1 MIVPVYKVEKY
12 LDRCIESIV
21 SQTYTDLEI
30 ILVDDGSPDHCPEM
44 CDSWSK
50 KDSRIIVIHKE
61 NGGLSDARNTGV
73 RQATGTYVAF
83 VDSDDWIDHD
93 MYSKLYCCIKST
105 ESDIA
110 SCGALRVWENGGPQY
125 QLMLHVDK
133 ECVLNRSEAMQAL
146 IQSTVIIQTVWN
158 KLYKTELIKNIPFE
172 KGKIHED
179 EYWSWQVI
187 AKASSVAILKDNL
200 YMYFQR
206 DNSIMGNGY
215 TGSPMNIIEAKWQ
228 RHCYIKE
235 NMPELEGIETV
246 DFLFTCRYECCQI
259 LKNESP
265 ETQNTYIAR
274 MKELIKKT
282 KKSIVYLGSIPVK
295 KVIRAFLIQILFIP
309 VCKIE
314 VLLGIQ

>member
-1 MIVPVYKVEKY
+1 
-12 LDRCIESIV
+12 
-21 SQTYTDLEI
+21 
-30 ILVDDGSPDHCPEM
+30 
-44 CDSWSK
+44 
-50 KDSRIIVIHKE
+50 
-61 NGGLSDARNTGV
+61 
-73 RQATGTYVAF
+73 
-83 VDSDDWIDHD
+83 
-93 MYSKLYCCIKST
+93 
-105 ESDIA
+105 
-110 SCGALRVWENGGPQY
+110 
-125 QLMLHVDK
+125 
-133 ECVLNRSEAMQAL
+133 MQAL